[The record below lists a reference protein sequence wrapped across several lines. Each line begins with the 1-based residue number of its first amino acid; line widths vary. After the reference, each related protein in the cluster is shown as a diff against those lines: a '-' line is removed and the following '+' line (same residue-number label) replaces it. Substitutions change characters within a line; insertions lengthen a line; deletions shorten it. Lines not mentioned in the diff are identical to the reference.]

1 MLPSM
6 KWPLLA
12 VAVLLAAAA
21 LDLVRALIVHHGVGI
36 VEYVGGSLVV
46 AALLLAALRLARVSL
61 RRVAH

>member
-1 MLPSM
+1 V

-21 LDLVRALIVHHGVGI
+21 LDLLRALIVRNGVGT
-36 VEYVGGSLVV
+36 VEYVFGSFAV
-46 AALLLAALRLARVSL
+46 AALLLVALRLARASL

>member
-1 MLPSM
+1 M

-21 LDLVRALIVHHGVGI
+21 FDLLRALIVRNGVGT
-36 VEYVGGSLVV
+36 VEYVVGSLVV